1 MNLLDTF
8 KDLIANRQLKKELVN
23 QLRIR
28 KTVSLNDA
36 KTIGV
41 LYSIP
46 DEETYKVIFNFLKS
60 IKTEQKTVIA
70 LGYYDD
76 NKLPSYLNQSIY
88 NSIFT
93 QKDLNWYKKPVN
105 QYVNNFFKEDFDLF
119 LNISVKEYYPLFY
132 ITAMTKA
139 YMKVGRFNEKHTS
152 FYDVMI
158 KVEDNTSQAEFLE
171 NMTRYLNMLKNS
183 TGNEK

>member
-1 MNLLDTF
+1 VNLLDKF
-8 KDLIANRQLKKELVN
+8 KDLVASHQLKKELVN
-23 QLRIR
+23 QLRVR
-28 KTVSLNDA
+28 KTVSLDEA

-76 NKLPSYLNQSIY
+76 TKLPTYLNQSIY
-88 NSIFT
+88 NSIFC

-105 QYVNNFFKEDFDLF
+105 QYVNNFFKENFDLF

-139 YMKVGRFNEKHTS
+139 YMKVGRFNEKRTD

-158 KVEDNTSQAEFLE
+158 KVEDKTSQAEFLQ
-171 NMTRYLNMLKNS
+171 NLTHYLNMFNNKS
-183 TGNEK
+183 

>member
-1 MNLLDTF
+1 MNLLDTIKSF
-8 KDLIANRQLKKELVN
+8 IANRQLKKELIN
-23 QLRIR
+23 QLRVR

-88 NSIFT
+88 NSIIM

-105 QYVNNFFKEDFDLF
+105 QYVNNFFKENFDLF
-119 LNISVKEYYPLFY
+119 LNISVKEYYPLLY
-132 ITAMTKA
+132 ISAMAKA
-139 YMKVGRFNEKHTS
+139 YMKVGRFNEKHTA

-171 NMTRYLNMLKNS
+171 NTARYLNMLKNS
-183 TGNEK
+183 D